1 MVNKEYTNM
10 CELKVTES
18 AERNKNIATAREL
31 NVDEFMIRTET
42 PTASLIKIGIFQLKI
57 LKLI

>member
-1 MVNKEYTNM
+1 M